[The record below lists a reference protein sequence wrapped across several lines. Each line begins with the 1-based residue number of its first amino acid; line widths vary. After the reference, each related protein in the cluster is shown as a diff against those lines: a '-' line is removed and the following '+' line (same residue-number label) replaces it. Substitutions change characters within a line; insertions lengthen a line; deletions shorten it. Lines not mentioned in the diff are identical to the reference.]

1 MTKKKP
7 SPQNRIWEK
16 ERRERLNKTFEDL
29 QQLLPD
35 NEPASTLSKI
45 EILQRAI
52 ELIGKLQKKIKDL
65 TEECNDPLKEHV
77 REQEDRLKKLLTR
90 NVELI
95 GLLKKAKVTIP
106 PCKYTVEHHTAEHI
120 EEKENGTPEKKRA
133 ASKPQQRR
141 SGSGSPRKQ
150 SVIKKPVAVV
160 PPTSGVVSPSLALS
174 NIQSATVPSSGG
186 TSVTSTSSS
195 MQSTSPTGMN
205 SSALRHL
212 NGVAL
217 STGNRGN
224 ISVPPALLPTPI
236 MTTSVLISNNG
247 NLVQMPIVAPPSSL
261 LIVGNEDVRAKLNLK
276 KRCHGGGGGKGRAKI
291 GKFTIKSIDLIPG
304 RIVNG
309 KVPIPPLRRA
319 PHETMRTACKVLKR
333 KRKKSTEKCKKL
345 RKTVTEEPV
354 SKGNMPD
361 QSFEEAEKSYSN
373 SGSADVQPCSNPV
386 VAEQS
391 QASSAPEQ
399 PALSVAKAATEEAS
413 GVPAKDS
420 NHSNVN
426 PQEAELDLTTLNHA
440 DLSEDIFATLQVPS
454 NPDAHGSHD
463 AGSLSPTAAY
473 LMNFPLVAGGG
484 KAAGNHTEQTDEVDE
499 ACNES
504 LTKEHAPTHKD
515 TASGIPDTGTG
526 TLMLDNFSS
535 LFNYTQVDAAATGT
549 VEPLPSTTAAMTT
562 TSISQTTKDQS
573 SFTTNYANMYQSIDT
588 MLEHRTVDPNRTVGL
603 KMGQND
609 VEQDSNLTGAFTF
622 TLTSSTTT
630 APLTTHQR
638 CSTSNQHHFYTPSV
652 GTTSSTLPADKK
664 GAVSGDTARKSPSP
678 LAIEFTFSLTTTT
691 ATQPRTVQS
700 QYTNS
705 AMLSSTM
712 TTPSYDTYGYYHTTV
727 NNKSGSYGGNGSFKV
742 PLDPLPGTIC
752 TTTEKPATSFTFCLT
767 SSTKTQPSYA
777 QSFTASVAST
787 TSMFESP
794 PKLSTKQQA
803 AQGKDCASVGLT
815 KHQPF
820 SVPSRPGK
828 DASGQSTE
836 AMATHQQH
844 AMQSQQQQPTQ
855 SKYDVSWM
863 AAGAHDCKTGDQP
876 VVTQSFHHQQQ
887 TGLPYQQQQHHQ
899 QHQQPEQ
906 QQHHQQLSYDFTP
919 QIFSSAMD
927 FPTAAGGY
935 TANFEPHHQRKSDI
949 FFAHPP
955 GEENGLGVTGSWS
968 SANKLTDSV
977 LNDSSTPYFP
987 SVTVPPLSGESEPN
1001 ASASAS
1007 SRAVQGGGKAT
1018 SGKKRHTTTHQET
1031 TATSVSVTG
1040 SSFLSV
1046 SQLVDQPT
1054 KTTYHH
1060 HHHTPSS
1067 SGGGVPAG
1075 IPSSS
1080 APCQQKPNSYSAE
1093 ALIGNTT
1100 CTVPSTSGPAESNGR
1115 KEKLFDYGA
1124 GGEMATGANSSLTFN
1139 FDTYG
1144 ATGPDYG
1151 KSYNFSNQFVESSTN
1166 YGGLPSTARRSGGT
1180 STGSGLYYG
1189 KAATGTTQSYY
1200 HHTGHSDGSGG
1211 TSTYHHL
1218 PPSSTG
1224 AEFTPYY
1231 LPAFAEKTNPANGAT
1246 AEKQY
1251 PGAHGEQANCRNSTK
1266 KSQKTVGILP
1276 VADYAFSTAPSD
1288 AASNVHPGG
1297 PLVNGSQGQSLP
1309 YANYHYH
1316 QQQQPELQ
1324 QQQHHHHDPHQQHQ
1338 RLQHQH
1344 YGTIEGSNVPHKSSL
1359 QSGTSYNYGQYPS
1372 TPAPIGFDTPKPA
1385 KLPMQLSSSALL
1397 LPGDDGTGLHP
1408 PTSSYATVSHA
1419 PHLEIAPPCFN
1430 APPPPTVGY
1439 GVNPSSSQVSLYGGH
1454 GQLQASGTHSSATG
1468 GTITDFNLST
1478 ICPEIDEKTGRTATV
1493 AGRNGAQVASI
1504 MSLW

>member
-29 QQLLPD
+29 QRLLPD
-35 NEPASTLSKI
+35 DEPASTLSKI

-52 ELIGKLQKKIKDL
+52 ELISKLQKKIKDL
-65 TEECNDPLKEHV
+65 TQECNDPLKDHV

-90 NVELI
+90 NEELI
-95 GLLKKAKVTIP
+95 GLLKKANVTIP
-106 PCKYTVEHHTAEHI
+106 PCKYTIEHTVEHI

-150 SVIKKPVAVV
+150 SVIKKPGAVV
-160 PPTSGVVSPSLALS
+160 PLTSGVVSPSLALS
-174 NIQSATVPSSGG
+174 NIQSSTVPSSGG
-186 TSVTSTSSS
+186 TSVACTSFSI
-195 MQSTSPTGMN
+195 QSTSHTGVN

-212 NGVAL
+212 NGMTL
-217 STGNRGN
+217 STGNGV
-224 ISVPPALLPTPI
+224 SVTPALLPTPI

-276 KRCHGGGGGKGRAKI
+276 KRSHGVGGGKGRAKI

-319 PHETMRTACKVLKR
+319 LNETTRTACKVLKR
-333 KRKKSTEKCKKL
+333 KRKKFTEKCKKL
-345 RKTVTEEPV
+345 RKTLTEEPV
-354 SKGNMPD
+354 SKGNIPD
-361 QSFEEAEKSYSN
+361 QSFEEAEKSQSN
-373 SGSADVQPCSNPV
+373 SGLADVHPCSKPIV
-386 VAEQS
+386 TEQ
-391 QASSAPEQ
+391 SSAPEQ
-399 PALSVAKAATEEAS
+399 PALSVPEPATEEVS
-413 GVPAKDS
+413 EIPPKDS
-420 NHSNVN
+420 HHSNVD

-499 ACNES
+499 EACNEG
-504 LTKEHAPTHKD
+504 LTKEHGGTQKD

-535 LFNYTQVDAAATGT
+535 LFNYTQVDAAPTGT
-549 VEPLPSTTAAMTT
+549 VEPLPSSTATMTT
-562 TSISQTTKDQS
+562 TSSSQTTKDQS
-573 SFTTNYANMYQSIDT
+573 SFTTNYSNMYQSIDT

-603 KMGQND
+603 KMGQSDMDQN
-609 VEQDSNLTGAFTF
+609 SNATGAFTF

-638 CSTSNQHHFYTPSV
+638 CSTSNQHHFYPPSV
-652 GTTSSTLPADKK
+652 GTTLPGDKK
-664 GAVSGDTARKSPSP
+664 GVVSADTTRKSPSP

-691 ATQPRTVQS
+691 ASQPRTVQS

-705 AMLSSTM
+705 SMLSSTM

-727 NNKSGSYGGNGSFKV
+727 NNKSGSYGSNGSFKV
-742 PLDPLPGTIC
+742 PLDPLPG

-777 QSFTASVAST
+777 QSLTAPVAST
-787 TSMFESP
+787 ISIFESP
-794 PKLSTKQQA
+794 PKLSTKQQT

-815 KHQPF
+815 KHRSF
-820 SVPSRPGK
+820 SVSSRPGK
-828 DASGQSTE
+828 DASGQSRVTE

-844 AMQSQQQQPTQ
+844 GIQQQQQQPTQ

-863 AAGAHDCKTGDQP
+863 AAGAHDYKTGDQP
-876 VVTQSFHHQQQ
+876 VVTQSFQQQ
-887 TGLPYQQQQHHQ
+887 T
-899 QHQQPEQ
+899 
-906 QQHHQQLSYDFTP
+906 
-919 QIFSSAMD
+919 D
-927 FPTAAGGY
+927 FPSAAGGY
-935 TANFEPHHQRKSDI
+935 TANFEPHHHHHQRKSDI

-955 GEENGLGVTGSWS
+955 GEENGLGATGSWS
-968 SANKLTDSV
+968 SANKLTNGV

-987 SVTVPPLSGESEPN
+987 SVAVPPLTGELEPN
-1001 ASASAS
+1001 ASAGVS
-1007 SRAVQGGGKAT
+1007 SRAVGGGKTT

-1031 TATSVSVTG
+1031 AATGGT
-1040 SSFLSV
+1040 SFLSV

-1060 HHHTPSS
+1060 HHHPTVS
-1067 SGGGVPAG
+1067 SGGGVPVG
-1075 IPSSS
+1075 IPSS
-1080 APCQQKPNSYSAE
+1080 AACQQKPNSYSAE

-1100 CTVPSTSGPAESNGR
+1100 CTVPSTTGPAESNGR
-1115 KEKLFDYGA
+1115 REKLFDYGA
-1124 GGEMATGANSSLTFN
+1124 SGEMATGTNSSLTFN

-1151 KSYNFSNQFVESSTN
+1151 KSYNFSNQFAESSSN

-1189 KAATGTTQSYY
+1189 KTATGTTQSYY
-1200 HHTGHSDGSGG
+1200 HHTGHSEGSGG

-1218 PPSSTG
+1218 PPTSTG

-1231 LPAFAEKTNPANGAT
+1231 LPGFAEKTNPVHGPT
-1246 AEKQY
+1246 SEKHY
-1251 PGAHGEQANCRNSTK
+1251 PVAHGEQPHCRNSLK
-1266 KSQKTVGILP
+1266 KSQKAVGILP
-1276 VADYAFSTAPSD
+1276 VADYAFSTAPSSVT
-1288 AASNVHPGG
+1288 SNVDAGG
-1297 PLVNGSQGQSLP
+1297 PVVNGSQGQSLSYP
-1309 YANYHYH
+1309 NYHYP

-1324 QQQHHHHDPHQQHQ
+1324 QHHQHDHHQQHQ
-1338 RLQHQH
+1338 RVQHQH
-1344 YGTIEGSNVPHKSSL
+1344 YGTIESSNVAHKSSI

-1397 LPGDDGTGLHP
+1397 LPGDDGSGLHP
-1408 PTSSYATVSHA
+1408 PGPTSSYATVSHA

-1454 GQLQASGTHSSATG
+1454 GQLQTSGSHSSATG

-1478 ICPEIDEKTGRTATV
+1478 ICPEIDEKTGRTTTV